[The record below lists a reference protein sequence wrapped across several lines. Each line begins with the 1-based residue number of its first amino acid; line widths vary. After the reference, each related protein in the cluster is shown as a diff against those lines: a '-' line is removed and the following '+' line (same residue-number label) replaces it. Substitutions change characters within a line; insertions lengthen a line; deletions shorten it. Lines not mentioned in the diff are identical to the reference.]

1 MRSDGARA
9 VYPRPDVA
17 VGQALHRLAAS
28 RADLHNEATTHRRGI
43 KEEEAEEEAAS
54 AAAAALEEGFLKDLK
69 RCCRVTACVESVKNP
84 SALDYQW
91 YKLRAR

>member
-43 KEEEAEEEAAS
+43 KEEAEEAAAAEDQ
-54 AAAAALEEGFLKDLK
+54 AAAAAVEEGFLKDLK

-84 SALDYQW
+84 SALDYQ
-91 YKLRAR
+91 